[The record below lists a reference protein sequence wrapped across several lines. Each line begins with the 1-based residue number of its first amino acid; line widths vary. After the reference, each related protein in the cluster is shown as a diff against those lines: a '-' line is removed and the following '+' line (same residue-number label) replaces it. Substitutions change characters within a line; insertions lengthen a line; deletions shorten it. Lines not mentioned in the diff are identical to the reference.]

1 MKNLR
6 ENLYICQFLLQ
17 RIRSPSASTAAAYNR
32 EPSLSRDEKVFPQSC
47 HDASTQDAIDC
58 DRGNDYNIINN

>member
-1 MKNLR
+1 MYGKI
-6 ENLYICQFLLQ
+6 YIFASFYYLHPFAF
-17 RIRSPSASTAAAYNR
+17 RFHGSAHQL

-58 DRGNDYNIINN
+58 DSANDYNIINN

>member
-1 MKNLR
+1 MYGKI
-6 ENLYICQFLLQ
+6 YIFVSFYYKQSHPFA
-17 RIRSPSASTAAAYNR
+17 ASTADAHER

-58 DRGNDYNIINN
+58 DRANDYNIINN